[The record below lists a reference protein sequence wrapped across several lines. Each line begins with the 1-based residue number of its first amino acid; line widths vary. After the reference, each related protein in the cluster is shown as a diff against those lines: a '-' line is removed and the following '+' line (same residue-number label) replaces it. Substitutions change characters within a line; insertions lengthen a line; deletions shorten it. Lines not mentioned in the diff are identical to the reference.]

1 VDGFGVIERVG
12 AAAMPPVVFV
22 TAYDEHAVHA
32 FEVHALDYVLKPFD
46 DARLR
51 EAFDHARLVTMD
63 RRHGE
68 LGRRLAEVL
77 RHWERP
83 APAANGDDAP
93 PGEGD
98 SMDALDQAAATV
110 APQETGLITR
120 FSVRTDGRVKFIPA
134 AAVDWIEADRNYI
147 VLCVGDARHKVR
159 GSLRDVITRLDRRL
173 FARIHKS
180 AIVNIDRIRELQPWF
195 GGDYIAIL
203 RNGAKLKVSRRHV
216 AALIRPMA

>member
-1 VDGFGVIERVG
+1 
-12 AAAMPPVVFV
+12 
-22 TAYDEHAVHA
+22 
-32 FEVHALDYVLKPFD
+32 
-46 DARLR
+46 
-51 EAFDHARLVTMD
+51 
-63 RRHGE
+63 
-68 LGRRLAEVL
+68 
-77 RHWERP
+77 
-83 APAANGDDAP
+83 
-93 PGEGD
+93 
-98 SMDALDQAAATV
+98 
-110 APQETGLITR
+110 
-120 FSVRTDGRVKFIPA
+120 VKFIPA

-159 GSLRDVITRLDRRL
+159 GSLRDVITRLDRRM

>member
-1 VDGFGVIERVG
+1 
-12 AAAMPPVVFV
+12 
-22 TAYDEHAVHA
+22 
-32 FEVHALDYVLKPFD
+32 VLKPFD

-51 EAFDHARLVTMD
+51 EAFDHARLVMMD

-77 RHWERP
+77 RHWER
-83 APAANGDDAP
+83 AAQAANGDAADAP
-93 PGEGD
+93 AGDGEAA
-98 SMDALDQAAATV
+98 DALDQAAALV
-110 APQETGLITR
+110 GPRESNLITR
-120 FSVRTDGRVKFIPA
+120 FSVRSDGRVKFIPA

-147 VLCVGDARHKVR
+147 VLCVGDAKHKVR
-159 GSLRDVITRLDRRL
+159 GSLRDVITRLDRRT